1 MMKLLILSSV
11 LLLTGCSTL
20 GGMFGKAAVPVV
32 APVKIVTITEPA
44 PMYHPPLPEG
54 LTPAEIKWIILN
66 TGIMREYIE
75 NYDAGNAPAVAYY
88 ALTAQAYESL
98 ANNLAAIRR
107 YIKQNLHIIKY
118 YRDNDPTR
126 KEEKEEE

>member
-1 MMKLLILSSV
+1 MKLLILSSV
-11 LLLTGCSTL
+11 LLLSGCSTL
-20 GGMFGKAAVPVV
+20 GGLFGKSAVPVV

>member
-1 MMKLLILSSV
+1 MKLLVLSSV
-11 LLLTGCSTL
+11 LLLSGCSTL
-20 GGMFGKAAVPVV
+20 GGLFGKAAVPVV
-32 APVKIVTITEPA
+32 APVEVVTITVPA